1 MKLLPLLFLQ
11 VRFKKKDCNNTM
23 MKMSWTFKWES
34 KETVAHRS
42 LSFSVVHSS
51 DNCHHIA
58 LYSYRVPLFSFSE
71 RHKLVFY
78 SSVESVSREIRFQ
91 TRADSDFRHSL
102 RHKYLKQC
110 IYTMYE
116 SIFIHYTWEKNLTKH
131 LKLVQQQDGL
141 FSVKTFSTLY
151 LASFVTCTPH
161 PMHLGMKG
169 EVLGGRQGWQ

>member
-1 MKLLPLLFLQ
+1 MTITAAEVLTGFLEYFDVAFSEWNSYLSSSYRSGLRKRTAITQ
-11 VRFKKKDCNNTM
+11 WWKCHELY
-23 MKMSWTFKWES
+23 FKWES
-34 KETVAHRS
+34 KEMVAHRS

-78 SSVESVSREIRFQ
+78 SSVESVSWEMRFQ

-116 SIFIHYTWEKNLTKH
+116 SIFIHYTWEKKI
-131 LKLVQQQDGL
+131 QQNTWNL
-141 FSVKTFSTLY
+141 FSSRMVYS
-151 LASFVTCTPH
+151 V
-161 PMHLGMKG
+161 
-169 EVLGGRQGWQ
+169 